1 MAGRHRKPTETGRQV
16 ARISA
21 FAAMAAAPLGVA
33 GTASAA
39 ESTSSAPSASSVER
53 SATWEK
59 LAHCESTGNWDA
71 DTGNGFKGGLQFTP
85 STWKEFGGRQYA
97 PSAEQATKAQQIEIA
112 KKVQD
117 EQGWKA
123 WPACTKKLGWR

>member
-1 MAGRHRKPTETGRQV
+1 MAGRHRKPTETGRMV
-16 ARISA
+16 ARVSA
-21 FAAMAAAPLGVA
+21 LAAMAAAPLGIA

-39 ESTSSAPSASSVER
+39 ESASSAAPSVER
-53 SATWEK
+53 TATWEK

-112 KKVQD
+112 KKVQE

-123 WPACTKKLGWR
+123 WPACTEKLGWR